1 MKGLLWK
8 DFLLVWQSKWVLFL
22 ISLCV
27 SCGLIYFQNQSADS
41 PTTLG
46 WIAFFCILFSMQG
59 VSSILTDRISG
70 WNLYQTTFPIT
81 RQQAIQEKYV
91 LSFLLGLG
99 GLAIGLLFTFLYNCV
114 FFPTSID
121 LESWRINF
129 YIAVLIWLGSMAV
142 AIPLSLWLSK
152 NQYFLALLASFL
164 LPMLLIVIWNQNI
177 SVEYRGLIVIVNLNV
192 PLLGY
197 MAIGCAILCVLSYLI
212 LPKVLIHYDQR

>member
-8 DFLLVWQSKWVLFL
+8 DFMLVWQSKWVLL
-22 ISLCV
+22 LV
-27 SCGLIYFQNQSADS
+27 SVLVGGGLMYFQGQSVDS

-46 WIAFFCILFSMQG
+46 WISFLCILFSMQG

-70 WNLYQTTFPIT
+70 WNLYQTTFPIS
-81 RQQAIQEKYV
+81 RKQAIREKYL
-91 LSFLLGLG
+91 LSWILGFIGLVI
-99 GLAIGLLFTFLYNCV
+99 GLAFALLYNRV
-114 FFPTSID
+114 LFPRSIEMD
-121 LESWRINF
+121 SWYINF

-164 LPMLLIVIWNQNI
+164 LPTLLIVIWNQSI
-177 SVEYRGLIVIVNLNV
+177 TVEQIGLIITVNLSI

-197 MAIGCAILCVLSYLI
+197 MALGCGLLCVASYLI
-212 LPKVLIHYDQR
+212 VPNILTHFDQR